1 MSPFCCGSGFDF
13 PWHPTRFLPMVITA
27 KFHDFHHM
35 AIHRY
40 FTWCDRVF
48 GSDLCWQNALKIE
61 ASGKSWTQAAKEAAM
76 ASSVASKAS
85 KMN

>member
-1 MSPFCCGSGFDF
+1 
-13 PWHPTRFLPMVITA
+13 
-27 KFHDFHHM
+27 
-35 AIHRY
+35 
-40 FTWCDRVF
+40 VF